1 MNRVSATDL
10 KNKSGDILNEVIF
23 TGSEVVVERHGKPV
37 VKIIPL
43 TRGNN
48 RRRIDLN
55 KALDESFG
63 SLPDFPDVTR
73 FRRSR
78 RRKIPALI

>member
-1 MNRVSATDL
+1 MNRVSATYL
-10 KNKSGDILNEVIF
+10 KNKAADILNEVIF
-23 TGSEVVVERHGKPV
+23 TGSDVVVERYGKPIV
-37 VKIIPL
+37 RITPIASN
-43 TRGNN
+43 GN
-48 RRRIDLN
+48 RRRIDLK

-78 RRKIPALI
+78 LKKIPALI